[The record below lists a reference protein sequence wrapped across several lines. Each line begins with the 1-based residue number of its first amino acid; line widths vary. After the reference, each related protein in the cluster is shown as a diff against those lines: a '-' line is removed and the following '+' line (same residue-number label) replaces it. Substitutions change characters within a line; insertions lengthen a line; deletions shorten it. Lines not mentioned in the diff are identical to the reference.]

1 MAGLFMVFG
10 AFFVMVAA
18 LGVLRMPE
26 LYARMHSSTK
36 AGTLGLGLIL
46 FSVALHFGDI
56 GIVARAL
63 ATVVFIALTAPVGAH
78 VVGRAA
84 YYSGVKPWKGT
95 LVDEI
100 KQSEHQSRLSV
111 ERMPLDR
118 T

>member
-1 MAGLFMVFG
+1 MASVFMVAG
-10 AFFVMVAA
+10 AFFVAVAA

-46 FSVALHFGDI
+46 LSVAIHFESL
-56 GIVARAL
+56 GISARAF
-63 ATVVFIALTAPVGAH
+63 ATMAFVALTAPVGAH

-84 YYSGVKPWKGT
+84 YYTGVPLWKGT

-100 KQSEHQSRLSV
+100 KQRQGERRLSV
-111 ERMPLDR
+111 ETED
-118 T
+118 

>member
-1 MAGLFMVFG
+1 MANFFMVAG
-10 AFFVMVAA
+10 AVFVAVAA

-46 FSVALHFGDI
+46 LSVAIHFESLGI
-56 GIVARAL
+56 GARAL
-63 ATVVFIALTAPVGAH
+63 ATMMFVALTAPVSAH

-84 YYSGVKPWKGT
+84 YYIGVPLWKGT

-100 KQSEHQSRLSV
+100 NLRKGGEGRLSV
-111 ERMPLDR
+111 ESED
-118 T
+118 